1 MCTKEEEESEERNV
15 SEFKKRIYF
24 KKKKDSQIKVKS
36 ELMSGQITPD
46 GEETTGFGKMRVI
59 SET

>member
-1 MCTKEEEESEERNV
+1 MSQNSRREYIS
-15 SEFKKRIYF
+15 